1 MISRTMRATDELQVL
16 MDFYYHTVPVVPHGE
31 GVFCYKGEVL
41 DGGLAPGDYGM
52 ASGDRIDFFL
62 EMRPDT
68 FVTVTVR
75 DARGPEVTRTM
86 RMTDAMQDLFE
97 FYFEMTAH
105 VDRGTGRFVFDGKR
119 VKGEHTPEDLGM
131 VNGDK
136 IDFFE
141 DLLAG

>member
-1 MISRTMRATDELQVL
+1 MTPPLITPVIKDEEGRMISRTMRATDELQVL

-31 GVFCYKGEVL
+31 GVFCYKGQVL

-52 ASGDRIDFFL
+52 ASGDRVDFFL

-105 VDRGTGRFVFDGKR
+105 VDGTFAQIMGLTSVTKR
-119 VKGEHTPEDLGM
+119 PSE
-131 VNGDK
+131 
-136 IDFFE
+136 
-141 DLLAG
+141 